1 MLQDCGWP
9 FPTAAFYQEDKLEQ
23 LRSNKLH
30 QLHSRNYFCF
40 MYVASPST
48 LLLLLFFCI
57 FLKTHDLA
65 LQPRL
70 SQNSVRSSGWLQS
83 WHSSCLSLPSARMS
97 GSNLL
102 YVRMLKDIDFFSYKE
117 IKPTCHSCRGLGFS
131 SYHPHVSLTTVCNSS
146 SGDPMPSSGFQ
157 GHCMHMVHRH

>member
-9 FPTAAFYQEDKLEQ
+9 FPTAGFYQEDKLEQ

-40 MYVASPST
+40 IYVASPST

-57 FLKTHDLA
+57 FLQTHDLCSLGSPRTQYVA
-65 LQPRL
+65 QAGFKVGIPPQPPKC
-70 SQNSVRSSGWLQS
+70 QNEWFKFIICKNVER
-83 WHSSCLSLPSARMS
+83 HRP
-97 GSNLL
+97 
-102 YVRMLKDIDFFSYKE
+102 FSYKE

-146 SGDPMPSSGFQ
+146 SGDPMPSFGFQ